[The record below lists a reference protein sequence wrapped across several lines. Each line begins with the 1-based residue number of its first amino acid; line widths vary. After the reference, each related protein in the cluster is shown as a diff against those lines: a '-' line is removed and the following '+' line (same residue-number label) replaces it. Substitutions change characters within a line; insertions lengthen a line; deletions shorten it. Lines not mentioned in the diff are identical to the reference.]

1 MKYLRIF
8 PKITLI
14 IIIIF
19 LILLVLPTW
28 YNYSQNLRLI
38 EGEEYYVNLKYPFKA
53 EINCDQRDIL
63 KINGSILEEGTSID
77 LKNPLSVKAVNLGKA
92 NLEIKLFGLIPIK
105 QLTVDVLPEK
115 MVYPGGQSIGIK
127 LRAEGVIV
135 VGFNEV
141 NGSYPAK
148 EIGIRKGDSI
158 LAINGTK
165 INGINQAAELINNEG
180 SKSRSIQF
188 TIKREE
194 NKVVKNVIPK
204 YCPNTNSY
212 RIGLYIRDT
221 AAGVGTLTFYDPDT
235 NIYGALGHVIVD
247 VDTNTP
253 IDISQGEIVKA
264 SIINIREGRRG
275 HPGEKTGVFIEE
287 KDIIGCIQENTD
299 YGIFGTLENIH
310 NNNEYY
316 NKPISIALSNQVQ
329 VGPAEI
335 LTVINGDKI
344 EKFDVEIQKIV
355 NPNTPSNKGFII
367 RIIDEELISKTG
379 GIIQGMSGSPIIQN
393 DKLVG
398 AVTHVFVNEPTK
410 GYGIFIEW
418 MLLESGLLKTQ
429 LDQT

>member
-1 MKYLRIF
+1 MF